1 MESHYC
7 TYCMSPVEPGK
18 PCPVCGLTEGAY
30 TPLPHHLLP
39 GSILL
44 GRYLVGRVLGEGGF
58 GITYIG
64 YDLRLELRVAIKEF
78 FPTDQVTRVAQ
89 ASNCVTQFTGKMA
102 ESFQQGKARFL
113 HEART
118 MAKMDKRP
126 EIVSVRDFFEEN
138 ETAYIVMEY
147 VDGTNFKTWV
157 NQRGGGIPPE
167 ELFPILEPL
176 FGALSAMHALG
187 LIHRDISPDNLMLEQ
202 GAVRLLDFGCARE
215 AASGNTTMT
224 IALKHGYAPIEQ
236 YQYRGQGPWTDVYS
250 LCATIYFCLTGK
262 TPPQAIDRMCE
273 DELIPPRQLGVNI
286 NEEQEQALLFG
297 MGIRPRRRFQSVDE
311 LHAALYRQA
320 PVPGEPSKPAK
331 KWRWQKR
338 WSVPALAGL
347 IAAIALTVILWP
359 RPQQGTDIPETQQ
372 QDTQLTEQEETST
385 PPSPLEDTAQIAGIP
400 TIVAPQDGWT
410 VESLEALAAREDL
423 FQGAL
428 EVTDAAAFYEA
439 LQNDEIPA
447 VVIGADLELT
457 DWVAQGKPVRIP
469 SGVTVKADTGLSFDW
484 ELNTSLLLV
493 EGTLEG
499 RILGH
504 LDGVLYST
512 GTILSNDFFLD
523 GESVFYNGGTL
534 RNSLYFLMRDDT
546 RVFNQGT
553 LLLIHEATG
562 IGVDLLGAV
571 FSNSGTITLDRYC
584 SMGNG
589 ILVSN
594 AGEILV
600 EEHGFIHNWAEILNS
615 GTISLG
621 YGHQLENLGLLRQN
635 GTLKAVDG
643 EALVENRGL
652 VVNTF
657 GEIETKPSAALKF
670 YNQDLIPEE
679 LPVAVAA
686 DALLTY
692 QDAETAC
699 RVDGAITIDGDLTLT
714 SDLYLSQDA
723 SLEVTGT
730 LTMGGNIVVCNMGAI
745 SAKELRGSHYS
756 YLECIGDLTVEALDL
771 SHGAAYYQE
780 GRLTVETSLSITNG
794 AIFAGF
800 QCDAHLDG
808 AQIQVEQATLLL
820 GAVVHLENAAVQVG
834 TDGFVYITAPLHA
847 QELDYQIAPG
857 GILRL
862 FTCEETWG
870 YGVTIENEGQLIL
883 DGYGDAPEAFGGKLM
898 NRGTLVLNC
907 TVLEVLGSIDNQGTI
922 EIQNQGAL
930 HIAATGTFT
939 GDETLTEI
947 SYDETGR
954 EQRREITLEAYL
966 QRET

>member
-1 MESHYC
+1 M
-7 TYCMSPVEPGK
+7 
-18 PCPVCGLTEGAY
+18 
-30 TPLPHHLLP
+30 
-39 GSILL
+39 
-44 GRYLVGRVLGEGGF
+44 
-58 GITYIG
+58 
-64 YDLRLELRVAIKEF
+64 
-78 FPTDQVTRVAQ
+78 
-89 ASNCVTQFTGKMA
+89 
-102 ESFQQGKARFL
+102 
-113 HEART
+113 
-118 MAKMDKRP
+118 
-126 EIVSVRDFFEEN
+126 
-138 ETAYIVMEY
+138 
-147 VDGTNFKTWV
+147 
-157 NQRGGGIPPE
+157 
-167 ELFPILEPL
+167 
-176 FGALSAMHALG
+176 
-187 LIHRDISPDNLMLEQ
+187 
-202 GAVRLLDFGCARE
+202 
-215 AASGNTTMT
+215 
-224 IALKHGYAPIEQ
+224 
-236 YQYRGQGPWTDVYS
+236 
-250 LCATIYFCLTGK
+250 
-262 TPPQAIDRMCE
+262 
-273 DELIPPRQLGVNI
+273 
-286 NEEQEQALLFG
+286 
-297 MGIRPRRRFQSVDE
+297 
-311 LHAALYRQA
+311 
-320 PVPGEPSKPAK
+320 PGEPPKPAK
-331 KWRWQKR
+331 KRRWRKSWTI
-338 WSVPALAGL
+338 PALAGL

-359 RPQQGTDIPETQQ
+359 RPQQETDIPETQQ

-385 PPSPLEDTAQIAGIP
+385 PPSPLEDTAQIAAIP
-400 TIVAPQDGWT
+400 TIVAPQGGWT

-469 SGVTVKADTGLSFDW
+469 SGVTVKADTGLPFDW

-553 LLLIHEATG
+553 LMLIHEATG
-562 IGVDLLGAV
+562 IGVDLLGAM

-679 LPVAVAA
+679 LPVAVDA
-686 DALLTY
+686 DALLIY

-730 LTMGGNIVVCNMGAI
+730 LTMGENIVVCNMGAI

-771 SHGAAYYQE
+771 SYGAACYQE
-780 GRLTVETSLSITNG
+780 GRLTVATSLSITNG

-808 AQIQVEQATLLL
+808 AQIQVQQATLLL

-847 QELDYQIAPG
+847 QALDYQIAPG

-898 NRGTLVLNC
+898 NRGTLLLNC
-907 TVLEVLGSIDNQGTI
+907 TVLEVLGSIDNQGAI
-922 EIQNQGAL
+922 EVQNSAAL

-939 GDETLTEI
+939 GSETLTEI

-954 EQRREITLEAYL
+954 EQRREITLEAYIL
-966 QRET
+966 QQEEH

>member
-1 MESHYC
+1 
-7 TYCMSPVEPGK
+7 
-18 PCPVCGLTEGAY
+18 
-30 TPLPHHLLP
+30 
-39 GSILL
+39 
-44 GRYLVGRVLGEGGF
+44 
-58 GITYIG
+58 
-64 YDLRLELRVAIKEF
+64 
-78 FPTDQVTRVAQ
+78 
-89 ASNCVTQFTGKMA
+89 MA
-102 ESFQQGKARFL
+102 W
-113 HEART
+113 
-118 MAKMDKRP
+118 
-126 EIVSVRDFFEEN
+126 IC
-138 ETAYIVMEY
+138 
-147 VDGTNFKTWV
+147 W
-157 NQRGGGIPPE
+157 
-167 ELFPILEPL
+167 
-176 FGALSAMHALG
+176 
-187 LIHRDISPDNLMLEQ
+187 
-202 GAVRLLDFGCARE
+202 
-215 AASGNTTMT
+215 
-224 IALKHGYAPIEQ
+224 
-236 YQYRGQGPWTDVYS
+236 
-250 LCATIYFCLTGK
+250 
-262 TPPQAIDRMCE
+262 
-273 DELIPPRQLGVNI
+273 
-286 NEEQEQALLFG
+286 
-297 MGIRPRRRFQSVDE
+297 
-311 LHAALYRQA
+311 
-320 PVPGEPSKPAK
+320 
-331 KWRWQKR
+331 
-338 WSVPALAGL
+338 
-347 IAAIALTVILWP
+347 
-359 RPQQGTDIPETQQ
+359 
-372 QDTQLTEQEETST
+372 
-385 PPSPLEDTAQIAGIP
+385 
-400 TIVAPQDGWT
+400 
-410 VESLEALAAREDL
+410 
-423 FQGAL
+423 
-428 EVTDAAAFYEA
+428 
-439 LQNDEIPA
+439 
-447 VVIGADLELT
+447 
-457 DWVAQGKPVRIP
+457 
-469 SGVTVKADTGLSFDW
+469 
-484 ELNTSLLLV
+484 
-493 EGTLEG
+493 
-499 RILGH
+499 
-504 LDGVLYST
+504 
-512 GTILSNDFFLD
+512 
-523 GESVFYNGGTL
+523 
-534 RNSLYFLMRDDT
+534 
-546 RVFNQGT
+546 
-553 LLLIHEATG
+553 
-562 IGVDLLGAV
+562 GAV

-679 LPVAVAA
+679 LPVAVDA

-692 QDAETAC
+692 QAAETAC

-771 SHGAAYYQE
+771 SYGAACYQE

-808 AQIQVEQATLLL
+808 AQIQVQQATLLL

-870 YGVTIENEGQLIL
+870 YGVTIDNEGQLIL

-898 NRGTLVLNC
+898 NRGTLLLNC
-907 TVLEVLGSIDNQGTI
+907 TVLEVLGSIDNQGAI
-922 EIQNQGAL
+922 EVQNSAAL

-939 GDETLTEI
+939 GSETLTEI